1 MPDVNNTPATGFDF
15 NRPTIVA
22 LLYLSSFFV
31 GITGIIGLILAY
43 VWQGETRG
51 TWEESHLRFHIRTF
65 WLALLGCAI
74 AIVLMLV
81 LIGFIALLAV
91 GLWALIRT
99 VIALLAAQKRQPIP
113 DPTVLLW

>member
-1 MPDVNNTPATGFDF
+1 MADPTTTPGAGFDF

-22 LLYLSSFFV
+22 LLYLASFLF

-65 WLALLGCAI
+65 WIALLGCIVSA
-74 AIVLMLV
+74 VLMLV
-81 LIGFIALLAV
+81 LIGFVALLAI
-91 GLWALIRT
+91 GLWVLIRT
-99 VIALLAAQKRQPIP
+99 IIALVAAQKRQPIA
-113 DPTVLLW
+113 DPATWLW

>member
-1 MPDVNNTPATGFDF
+1 MNGVSPTPATGFDF

-22 LLYLSSFFV
+22 LLYLASFFV
-31 GITGIIGLILAY
+31 GVTFIIGLILAY

-65 WLALLGCAI
+65 WIALAASLVAAVLTLL
-74 AIVLMLV
+74 
-81 LIGFIALLAV
+81 LIGFLLFLAI
-91 GLWALIRT
+91 GLWVLIRT
-99 VIALLAAQKRQPIP
+99 VIALLAAQKRQPLA